1 MINSYKSATEQLNK
15 LNQYMSDNT
24 ENLFINI
31 ELYTALMDIRD
42 RFQKEIANYELNQ
55 RKMNSPY
62 SKELKRRKV
71 AMEKIKQR
79 EKEQNG
85 ETLFEEEL
93 SLWFD

>member
-15 LNQYMSDNT
+15 LNQYMNDNT

-31 ELYTALMDIRD
+31 ELYTALMDMRD
-42 RFQKEIANYELNQ
+42 RFQKEIANYELQQ

-71 AMEKIKQR
+71 AMEKIKER
-79 EKEQNG
+79 EKELNG
-85 ETLFEEEL
+85 ESLFEEDL
-93 SLWFD
+93 TLWFD